1 VLDRGGISILSRAT
15 VRTAGG
21 DNIGMVA
28 QVYLDDRTGRPE
40 WVTVRTGLFGTKE
53 SFVPLAAARF
63 EGHELV
69 VGATKDQVTGAPRV
83 EENGHL
89 SEQQEAEIY
98 RYYGIPAGGDHGSE
112 RAYGRSGDV
121 AGRRTDDARS

>member
-1 VLDRGGISILSRAT
+1 
-15 VRTAGG
+15 
-21 DNIGMVA
+21 M
-28 QVYLDDRTGRPE
+28 
-40 WVTVRTGLFGTKE
+40 
-53 SFVPLAAARF
+53 
-63 EGHELV
+63 
-69 VGATKDQVTGAPRV
+69 TGAPRV

-121 AGRRTDDARS
+121 AGRRTHDARS